1 MCKIKTHRGQ
11 KICLLACIKRCPTV
25 EGHTIYL
32 FDDGD
37 WRLVIGD
44 WCPVQSWDTGQPQ
57 VNPEP
62 GGVKSSAR
70 GRQDK

>member
-1 MCKIKTHRGQ
+1 M
-11 KICLLACIKRCPTV
+11 

-32 FDDGD
+32 FDD
-37 WRLVIGD
+37 GD

-62 GGVKSSAR
+62 GGVRSSVKTAGQVRLGPPR
-70 GRQDK
+70 GGRPM